1 MVKGGAKSFSTS
13 IKLIK
18 HHALKSYNF
27 WKVGWGYT
35 LSIIK
40 WTSKM
45 AASIVIEISQSWW
58 DKLKMHKLASTEL
71 SVVTSPLTCKL
82 YLLKKSV
89 FATLII
95 CLLPEAQMVLNGKK
109 RKKSKIRWFFL
120 LCLCFTYIP
129 QTAHDGDFLE
139 FPIELSSSSF
149 GTYCVEH
156 TRCDAVV
163 RKVSLW
169 QTPQKSNIIQLGWH
183 FIFMICEVTW
193 KLLKC
198 DGFLLFCPLM
208 TIFAV
213 GVTYDFM
220 GKTPTVQRAIL

>member
-109 RKKSKIRWFFL
+109 RKKSKISWFFYSVFAL
-120 LCLCFTYIP
+120 HSIYLKRPTMVIFWNFRKSSPVHHLEHIVWNT
-129 QTAHDGDFLE
+129 HDAM
-139 FPIELSSSSF
+139 P
-149 GTYCVEH
+149 
-156 TRCDAVV
+156 
-163 RKVSLW
+163 
-169 QTPQKSNIIQLGWH
+169 
-183 FIFMICEVTW
+183 
-193 KLLKC
+193 
-198 DGFLLFCPLM
+198 
-208 TIFAV
+208 
-213 GVTYDFM
+213 
-220 GKTPTVQRAIL
+220 